1 MEKRFRVGAASTGP
15 ADDGLGR
22 ALDAAEPRV
31 LALVEAGCD
40 LVILPELFA
49 VPYAAAKEPEAWR
62 HLAEP
67 LDGPTAAWAVGLAKR
82 TGVPILFGMALSVA
96 LLPERGRHAKPFN
109 AAVLARPGHAAA
121 EVVALKIHLP
131 PVADGDRFGE
141 ADHFEAGPA
150 TVGVVEIGPIRLAA
164 LVCYDRRFPE
174 SWRAVAAAGADA
186 VAVLVSGPAPSD
198 PDGIF
203 EAEMRTHARANAVY
217 AIAAARYGTETI
229 TGGPVRH
236 DGSTVAISP
245 DGAIASGPSGPTGGV
260 TVDIDP
266 NQIRIAAAR
275 NPTAR
280 RLRLPAVPIHEQ

>member
-1 MEKRFRVGAASTGP
+1 MEKRFRVGAASMGP

-49 VPYAAAKEPEAWR
+49 VPYAAAMEPEAWR

-67 LDGPTAAWAVGLAKR
+67 LDGPTAAWALDLAHR
-82 TGVPILFGMALSVA
+82 TGVPILFGMAQSA
-96 LLPERGRHAKPFN
+96 ERGGYAKPFN

-141 ADHFEAGPA
+141 ADHFEPGPA
-150 TVGVVEIGPIRLAA
+150 TVGVFEVGPIRLAA

-174 SWRAVAAAGADA
+174 SWRAAAAAGADV

-203 EAEMRTHARANAVY
+203 EAELRTHARANAVY
-217 AIAAARYGTETI
+217 AVAAARFGTDTI
-229 TGGPVRH
+229 TGGPIRH
-236 DGSTVAISP
+236 DGSTIAITP
-245 DGAIASGPSGPTGGV
+245 DGAIASGPGALRDPAGGV

-266 NQIRIAAAR
+266 DQIRIAAAR

-280 RLRLPAVPIHEQ
+280 RLRLPAVPVHEH